1 MNILNYLC
9 VFLQRKHN
17 KRIDKYVC
25 QKVFLMIFIFLEVIE
40 EKQKVLSLMVL
51 IFLEVMRVKLEG
63 NSVDYIVLI
72 AK

>member
-1 MNILNYLC
+1 
-9 VFLQRKHN
+9 
-17 KRIDKYVC
+17 
-25 QKVFLMIFIFLEVIE
+25 MIFIFLEVIE